1 MTPPPTAGAPT
12 TWTRRPTTPARNH
25 QFVQSLLDRSTDQGM
40 ASQQPHRLL
49 DQLDRFQRGHRIA
62 GKQEI
67 GQPLQIGKRLRRIDQ
82 PRQVLALGLTG
93 LAPAMRAFRKA

>member
-1 MTPPPTAGAPT
+1 MQLT
-12 TWTRRPTTPARNH
+12 TNSAFGTRLPGRVELWPLEIRGRN
-25 QFVQSLLDRSTDQGM
+25 FVGRDI
-40 ASQQPHRLL
+40 SQDQPH
-49 DQLDRFQRGHRIA
+49 RFQRGHRIA
-62 GKQEI
+62 GKQDI